1 MISIKRFASLLLL
14 SAAFLTLPAF
24 AIDLEQAK
32 REGLV
37 GERADGDLGLV
48 VEQAPADVVSL
59 VSDINERRLVEYRR
73 IATANG
79 ISLAE
84 VQALAGKKA
93 IERTRPGDWIM
104 TSDGWRQK

>member
-1 MISIKRFASLLLL
+1 MNRIKQGALLLL
-14 SAAFLTLPAF
+14 LGVGLLSVPAF
-24 AIDLEQAK
+24 AVDLDQAK

-48 VEQAPADVVSL
+48 VDEVPADVVSL
-59 VSDINERRLVEYRR
+59 VVEVNERRRAEYQR
-73 IATANG
+73 IADANG
-79 ISLAE
+79 LDLAQ

-93 IERTRPGDWIM
+93 IERTRAGDWIM